1 MKLPPNV
8 SQEDFT
14 AALAQFAKVVGQE
27 WVFTSDEDLELYRD
41 SYSVNWGETDERTAS
56 AALAPDTAEQVV
68 ELVKIANRYRIA
80 IYPISTGKN
89 LGYGGA
95 APALAGSVVLDL
107 KRMNRIVEIDERN
120 GYVVVEPGVSYFD
133 LYQHIQDKGL
143 KLWIDC
149 PSPGWGSVL
158 GNALDGGVGV
168 TLAPYRSHFDAQCG
182 IEVVLP
188 NGRMMRTGM
197 GAMPGAKTWQQF
209 KPGFGPRIDGLFKQS
224 NYGVVTKMGFWLMP
238 PPENIAT
245 GIVTVPNYRDII
257 ALVDTIGRLEQSKI
271 VQGLWTL
278 SSPTLGTRGDAAHE
292 AGPPKPADPAIFA
305 ILSDPAGVDMAKL
318 ESAASASG
326 TPFWSAEFNLYGPK
340 RLIEAQWD
348 CICEALGKIPGARCK
363 LNPVR
368 PLPLP
373 AEELAGLFDTGPLGI
388 PSLRTFSLGPMVS
401 YDGEDV
407 VGHVFFSPVIPRT
420 GEAAIEAMEVFA
432 AITRKYR
439 LPGPPLQFPS
449 AIFERAFLFAVGLPV
464 TRSAT
469 VNAKIRGIIRE
480 LVEIS
485 TARGWGEYRTAP
497 AFFDLI
503 MGTYSYNDH
512 ALRDFLETIKDAVDP
527 NGIMSPGR
535 YAIRSGHSRGGSG
548 HPAGTTDQIQ
558 KASMQ

>member
-8 SQEDFT
+8 SQADFA
-14 AALAQFAKVVGQE
+14 AALAAFAHIVGDQ

-41 SYSVNWGETDERTAS
+41 SYSVLWGEADERTAS
-56 AALAPDTAEQVV
+56 AAVAPDTAEQVV
-68 ELVKIANRYRIA
+68 ELVKVANRYRIP

-107 KRMNRIVEIDERN
+107 KRMNRVVEIDERH

-133 LYQHIQDKGL
+133 LYNHIQEKGL

-168 TLAPYRSHFDAQCG
+168 TLAPYRNHFEAQCG

-188 NGRMMRTGM
+188 NGTMMRTGM
-197 GAMPGAKTWQQF
+197 GALPGAKTWQQF

-224 NYGVVTKMGFWLMP
+224 NFGVVTKMGFWLMP
-238 PPENIAT
+238 PPENHAT
-245 GIVTVPNYRDII
+245 GVVTVPRFHDL
-257 ALVDTIGRLEQSKI
+257 APLVDIIGRLEQSKI

-278 SSPTLGTRGDAAHE
+278 SSPTTGTRGDAAHGG
-292 AGPPKPADPAIFA
+292 APVVDPRIMP
-305 ILSDPAGVDMAKL
+305 ILGDPAGVDMGKL
-318 ESAASASG
+318 DAAAQAAG
-326 TPFWSAEFNLYGPK
+326 LPFWACEFNLYGPQK
-340 RLIEAQWD
+340 LIKAQWE
-348 CICEALGKIPGARCK
+348 CICDALGAIPGAGFK
-363 LNPVR
+363 LDAIR
-368 PLPLP
+368 SLPLP
-373 AEELAGLFDTGPLGI
+373 AEDLAKLFDVGPLGI

-401 YDGEDV
+401 YEGEDV

-420 GEAAIEAMEVFA
+420 GEAAIEAMDVFA
-432 AITRKYR
+432 TIARKYR
-439 LPGPPLQFPS
+439 LPYPPMQFPS
-449 AIFERAFLFAVGLPV
+449 SIFERAFLFAVGLPV

-469 VNAKIRGIIRE
+469 ANARVREAFRE
-480 LVEIS
+480 LLSIA

-497 AFFDLI
+497 AFYELV

-512 ALRDFLETIKDAVDP
+512 ALRGFLETIKDAVDP
-527 NGIMSPGR
+527 NGILSPGR
-535 YAIRSGHSRGGSG
+535 YAIRSRLSR
-548 HPAGTTDQIQ
+548 
-558 KASMQ
+558 

>member
-8 SQEDFT
+8 SQADFA
-14 AALAQFAKVVGQE
+14 AALEAFARIVGDS

-41 SYSVNWGETDERTAS
+41 SYSILWGEADERTAS
-56 AALAPDTAEQVV
+56 AAVAPDNADQVV
-68 ELVKIANRYRIA
+68 ELVKIANRYRIP

-95 APALAGSVVLDL
+95 APALAGSVVFDL
-107 KRMNRIVEIDERN
+107 KRMNRIVEIDERQ

-133 LYQHIQDKGL
+133 LYHYIQDKGL
-143 KLWIDC
+143 KLWIDV

-168 TLAPYRSHFDAQCG
+168 TLAPYRNHFEAQCG

-197 GAMPGAKTWQQF
+197 GALPGAKTWQQF

-238 PPENIAT
+238 PPENHAT
-245 GIVTVPNYRDII
+245 GVVKVPKFRDLIP
-257 ALVDTIGRLEQSKI
+257 LVDIIGRLEQSKI

-278 SSPTLGTRGDAAHE
+278 SSPTTGTRGDAAHGGGASKVDPKIMDILNDPDGVNLQKLDAAAE
-292 AGPPKPADPAIFA
+292 A
-305 ILSDPAGVDMAKL
+305 AGV
-318 ESAASASG
+318 
-326 TPFWSAEFNLYGPK
+326 PFWACEFNLYGPK
-340 RLIEAQWD
+340 KLIQAQWE
-348 CICEALGKIPGARCK
+348 CICDALGEIPGAQFK
-363 LNPVR
+363 LEEIR
-368 PLPLP
+368 KLPLP
-373 AEELAGLFDTGPLGI
+373 AEDLARLFDVGPLGI
-388 PSLRTFSLGPMVS
+388 PSLRTFSLGPMIS
-401 YDGEDV
+401 YEGEDV

-420 GEAAIEAMEVFA
+420 GEAAIEAMDVFA
-432 AITRKYR
+432 GIARKYR
-439 LPGPPLQFPS
+439 LPYPPLQFPS
-449 AIFERAFLFAVGLPV
+449 SIFERAFLFAVGLPV

-469 VNAKIRGIIRE
+469 DNAKVREAFRE
-480 LVEIS
+480 LLSIA

-497 AFFDLI
+497 AFYELV

-512 ALRDFLETIKDAVDP
+512 ALREFLETIKDAVDP

-535 YAIRSGHSRGGSG
+535 YGIRSHHVRRPKG
-548 HPAGTTDQIQ
+548 
-558 KASMQ
+558 